1 MSNNL
6 RQAKKDLKAFA
17 KRAKDVKYTESLLFS
32 YLITGMITFSI
43 GLNTSSNVLYERLNK
58 ELVMSADKTRTAIKK
73 KKKANEEA
81 IEDLN
86 LELIQLMEQGDQVVK
101 SKWASWQFG
110 SNTFLESKNGIYKGR
125 GDKAP
130 KYLFNGIY
138 TRGDWRARNAMS
150 LSSGRRTGRE
160 PLTPGNESLNSWKA
174 LDSSEDNMAEVL
186 RDRAI
191 NASTNGSRSWGLV
204 RLRELQEPVN
214 EIEILARISPKEVLK
229 QPITL
234 SISEPVVANLNA
246 PEVNPQ
252 INTPLNAPVIKLPTI
267 EPVSINKLT
276 INAPG
281 TPTAPGAPTITI
293 GIGAPDA
300 PGTPTA
306 PDAPSVP
313 TITVNPSS
321 PGSVTAPTIKINVT
335 IPTISALNIVTPGSV
350 GTINVAAPNVV
361 PVDFTLSPA
370 GLSGGD
376 RKFQNRDYNMKNV
389 SSIDVNSNNYISTWG
404 YVKGLGNITPN
415 VNVNIQDTRAFMVDE
430 GIDEKNTAYA
440 PFKYTG
446 TINLNKSKN
455 VGIDVQGTHTSYSS
469 GSLVNTDSKYN
480 DIKTVANIK
489 VTNAG
494 TIIGNGGAGIKNQ
507 VAFGFNNFDTST
519 NNTRTEMINEGN
531 ISLNAEESAGIQL
544 RPENPNADGNTSN
557 TRGLNMMTAYNAPTG
572 KIDINNTGSFGML
585 TVKNKDNSGNL
596 AAPKTYSNYGI
607 TTLPGGQIA
616 SRAQKDNMSYMKN
629 TGTINVAGNSSIGIG
644 HLHNIQGVYAGGT
657 INVTG
662 NSSVGVYTE
671 VPTRPVKV
679 GYKDDHGLTNT
690 SGKTV
695 GTETVEVSGNI
706 TVSGTGSSGVYATK
720 TGSITLKDNRTNTD
734 ADADNRTLGKINVTG
749 TKSYGA
755 VLEGV
760 KLDLEE
766 NTEINVTGKESIG
779 YVLKKGTGSNKGKIE
794 VTGPATNIATTP
806 SLGFYGNQ
814 GTFTNEEEG
823 KIYSSGTVAHAVALA
838 GDTTGITFNNKGE
851 IKTAGAGNIGVYADG
866 KYTFNHSGNHAVIN
880 VGTDTVG
887 IYAKNAD
894 GTLNIKAPINIAN
907 SGTGTSIGIYSDGN
921 AKVKFGD
928 NSKLT
933 IGEGAVG
940 LYSSD
945 ATKFNNTFEIE
956 TGKKLTVE
964 LGKNSTFALLNGN
977 KSVTTSPLLSK
988 YLNNGTTDKIN
999 ITSFGEGA
1007 SIFYATLKANAILD
1021 TDYTV
1026 TNGDADSTSVLVAN
1040 DGANIEIAN
1049 GKTLTTNTNVGL
1061 IATGGAR
1068 VSGAVPVAENKGT
1081 LVSTRTDKGI
1091 GIYATYA
1098 TGKNSGTITM
1108 NNKNAVGMLATIGS
1122 NLINTNKIEL
1132 KGVSSAGIYGENSN
1146 LTNSGTAS
1154 KIIVNKAASAGMYAK
1169 MTGASSTAKTSKNE
1183 GEIKVIADGD
1193 GKSAAMY
1200 SRMESGSTAKLTTEN
1215 TGTIE
1220 VAQTGS
1226 AGIFADNQS
1235 NGQSEVLNSGLV
1247 KMTGI
1252 KSVGIIG
1259 KKSKVT
1265 NSGTGTNGI
1274 EISGTGSA
1282 GILATDESEV
1292 INSGRIE
1299 GSTGTDLV
1307 GISVDKTSTVE
1318 NSGTITMNT
1327 DSNTGIASKGGE
1339 VTNEGEI
1346 TLKGIKSTGISS
1358 ENGDVTNS
1366 GTGTKGIKVKNE
1378 KSVGIYAKLTGNDDK
1393 TVSNTGTIS
1402 LETPTG
1408 LTPEKSAAIYSLID
1422 SGTGKLTT
1430 ENNGTINV
1438 DQKNSVGIFAQNNT
1452 RDKSK
1457 SVAKNIKTIN
1467 VSKEGSAGILGEK
1480 STITNSG
1487 AGTDGIVLTAIKT
1500 AGIIGNKD
1508 SKVSNAGRI
1517 ETTGITPADA
1527 TEGLVGISL
1536 NVSTGT
1542 NETGGTITLGTDFST
1557 GMYGKAASTLT
1568 NYGTITGNNKHAV
1581 GMAAD
1586 ASTATNETTGT
1597 ITLNGVNSTGMFGES
1612 AAKLINKN
1620 TIDGNA
1626 VGAVGMAVN
1635 ASTAE
1640 NNNGAT
1646 INLIANNST
1655 GIFGKAASTVTNAG
1669 TIDMK
1674 TAVPSK
1680 IEEGLVGIALDA
1692 STGTNT
1698 SDGKIKIG
1706 TAYSTGMFGTAG
1718 STATNEGSITGD
1730 KLKAVGMAGNAS
1742 TVTNKHIITLDGKN
1756 STGMFG
1762 TASSTLLNDEGAT
1775 ITVKEEES
1783 VGIYSKENVKLAQN
1797 KGTILTEKK
1806 KSAGMLGNEGS
1817 LENENSITTKEE
1829 ESAGMYVENATAA
1842 NKKTITAEGK
1852 ASAGIY
1858 VKLDKAVGGTISGT
1872 NEGSNA
1878 VITMEKE
1885 GSAGM
1890 LGFVDSKVADPSA
1903 KLTLTNQNSI
1913 VINSTAS
1920 AGMMVTNNAA
1930 AVPVSNVKAV
1940 NTGIIDLNSTV
1951 TKAEN
1956 IGILANQRAT
1966 GINEKIINVNSESSV
1981 GMSAKEG
1988 SNIENNTSS
1997 GTINLKAES
2006 GIGMLA
2012 DGKDASGNISTATNN
2027 AKIIAVST
2035 GIKSLGMLAQNHGKA
2050 ENKKTIEILSQQGV
2064 GIFISETGTGKNTSD
2079 GTITLENTE
2088 AVGIFAK
2095 NNGST
2100 YTAENAGSIVLG
2112 KADGLTNKISLI
2124 GMFGQAES
2132 GKTASIKNTGTIDI
2146 NTSKSVG
2153 MYAKNDPANSVTAV
2167 DLHNAE
2173 TININNAESAGI
2185 YAPKANVSKVG
2196 KINLK
2201 DSDITNGSSAVYI
2214 SEGGKVS
2221 DTDTAEISLGTVNQ
2235 NRVAYYVNGAGS
2247 TLAGTNIGKITGY
2260 GVGVYLQGNGS
2271 SDKAEIDGNTPTLDY
2286 KASGANGNGIIGL
2299 YLSGDTD
2306 IQAYTKGITV
2316 GDSVD
2321 TKYAIGIYSNKQ
2333 GIPGIPYSITTPI
2346 QAGANGVGIYSD
2358 KDSNIKYTG
2367 DMEIGDGATA
2377 GIGIFITKKEGANG
2391 GKVELASNT
2400 IKLKGTGGVAVIASE
2415 GTVFDGKNATIELLG
2430 TNVQGVGVY
2439 AKKGSE
2445 VNVDNWHFKNYGN
2458 SAEEVRSEEGIAKI
2472 TAPVKQ
2478 LNPKM
2483 VLTHV
2488 INGETYIA
2496 NGSKVMS
2503 VNDGS
2508 IAATS
2513 NIGLMVEG
2521 LKNPTA
2527 PAPLTWQEGNFEIA
2541 NHGTIDFSIAE
2552 KSTAI
2557 FSNSARALNDGTIKV
2572 GENSTA
2578 IYGFYDENTRK
2589 YDGSTLNKLEIET
2602 SANSKISLGNGSTG
2616 MYLINAEKV
2625 ENKGGEI
2632 TADTGAAKNV
2642 GIYVVNGQDS
2652 NSNNNKNLTMTTAA
2666 NITLGDGSVGIY
2678 SKGKSVSSKN
2688 TVTNTGNI
2696 TIGNQLTA
2704 ASGKSPAV
2712 AVYAENT
2719 KFDNDSKVRVGENG
2733 IAFYGKNSEITA
2745 KNSVDF
2751 SNKGVLAYLEN
2762 SKFVSYLGDLDTKN
2776 TMIYAKD
2783 SDVTLL
2789 DSSMNKVK
2797 VTVHDGVTGA
2807 YIEGKSTLNGVG
2819 EIVLGEKSTGLFLK
2833 NTQPNFISSTEL
2845 ISGTKKEARGI
2856 ISMDSNLTNN
2866 SKISLTGEDS
2876 VGIYSNANTFKTVVN
2891 NGKLTLSGKK
2901 TLGVFLR
2908 GVQSFKNTADID
2920 IADSL
2925 NSLEPTIGIYTAE
2938 GSSSINHASGK
2949 IEVGKKSIGIYSK
2962 TDSDVEI
2969 ESGKI
2974 HVKDEAIGIYKEKG
2988 KVVLKGELNVDKHT
3002 STVVNTEPVGVYA
3015 VNGTEI
3021 DDQSSKVTIGE
3032 KSYGFIL
3039 NNTDLS
3045 KTNIYRNDNSGTVTM
3060 ENDSVFLYSSGKAD
3074 INNKRSINGNN
3085 SDHLIG
3091 FYIKNGG
3098 DFVNEGNI
3106 DFSNGKGNIG
3116 IYAPG
3121 GKVTN
3126 KAKISV
3132 GKTDD
3137 VDSLTG
3143 KPYTDASK
3151 IVYGIGMAADNGGHI
3166 INHESG
3172 EIRVY
3177 GNKSI
3182 GMYGSGHGTVVENF
3196 GKIYLDGSRATASDK
3211 VQSMTGVY
3219 IDNGA
3224 TFVNHKN
3231 GLIRTADAYAGRD
3244 GKVNKNVNGLVG
3256 VAIMNGS
3263 TLENYGNIL
3272 IDAEDSYG
3280 VIIRGKRDSNGKLER
3295 YAVIKN
3301 YGNIKVVGKG
3311 AFGINWKDVSQDDIN
3326 NLKAQIDAKLASDPR
3341 GQEIVQASGTDKN
3354 FEGVS
3359 IVIKNGK
3366 PVFSIGGVQ
3375 IPDSEVEKIEKI
3387 MGRESNVS
3395 ISDVG
3400 FYIDT
3405 LGRTKPV
3412 NFVGVAPPVNSQ
3424 LIIGTEYSGITNKKQ
3439 WFLTGDIIK
3448 PFLQEI
3454 QGRNF
3459 KLTTLAGSLT
3469 WIATPVLDN
3478 HGQLVGVAMK
3488 KIPYTSLVERTE
3500 NSYNFTDGLEQRYD
3514 MNELTSIEKRVFVKL
3529 NSIGKNEEAV
3539 MTQAIDEMMGH
3550 QYANVQQR
3558 IFETGNL
3565 LNKEFGY
3572 LRNEWETKSKDSNKI
3587 KVFGMKGNYKTDT
3600 AGIIDYTNK
3609 AYGFAYLNENETIKL
3624 GESSGWYA
3632 GAVKNKFDF
3641 SDIGGSKEE
3650 QTMVKAGVYKSK
3662 PLGRDHNNGLNWTVA
3677 AEGFV
3682 GTGDMDR
3689 KFLVV
3694 DDIFEAKSQYRTYG
3708 LGLRN
3713 ELRKNVR
3720 TSERTSISPYGSLRM
3735 EYGRFGGIK
3744 EDNGQMRLEVKS
3756 NDYYSIKP
3764 EVGVEFKY
3772 RQPMAVRTTFIAK
3785 LGLAYENELGKV
3797 GDVNNKARVRY
3808 TTADWFNI
3816 RSEKDDRRG
3825 NGKVDLNLGI
3835 ENTRFGVTVNAGYD
3849 TKGEN
3854 VRGGIGFRAIY

>member
-1 MSNNL
+1 M
-6 RQAKKDLKAFA
+6 
-17 KRAKDVKYTESLLFS
+17 
-32 YLITGMITFSI
+32 
-43 GLNTSSNVLYERLNK
+43 
-58 ELVMSADKTRTAIKK
+58 
-73 KKKANEEA
+73 
-81 IEDLN
+81 
-86 LELIQLMEQGDQVVK
+86 
-101 SKWASWQFG
+101 
-110 SNTFLESKNGIYKGR
+110 
-125 GDKAP
+125 
-130 KYLFNGIY
+130 
-138 TRGDWRARNAMS
+138 
-150 LSSGRRTGRE
+150 
-160 PLTPGNESLNSWKA
+160 
-174 LDSSEDNMAEVL
+174 
-186 RDRAI
+186 
-191 NASTNGSRSWGLV
+191 
-204 RLRELQEPVN
+204 
-214 EIEILARISPKEVLK
+214 
-229 QPITL
+229 
-234 SISEPVVANLNA
+234 
-246 PEVNPQ
+246 
-252 INTPLNAPVIKLPTI
+252 
-267 EPVSINKLT
+267 
-276 INAPG
+276 
-281 TPTAPGAPTITI
+281 
-293 GIGAPDA
+293 
-300 PGTPTA
+300 
-306 PDAPSVP
+306 
-313 TITVNPSS
+313 
-321 PGSVTAPTIKINVT
+321 
-335 IPTISALNIVTPGSV
+335 NIVTPGSV
-350 GTINVAAPNVV
+350 GTITVTAPTVRA
-361 PVDFTLSPA
+361 VDFILPPAELSNDSNRNFQ
-370 GLSGGD
+370 GYNRYVSYNQDLGNIVVDSVTNGSGGKK
-376 RKFQNRDYNMKNV
+376 RG
-389 SSIDVNSNNYISTWG
+389 NYISTWG
-404 YVKGLGNITPN
+404 YVKGLGTITTN
-415 VNVNIQDTRAFMVDE
+415 VTVNAENTRAFMIDE
-430 GIDEKNTAYA
+430 GIAEIDTTVV
-440 PFKYTG
+440 PFRYTG
-446 TINLNKSKN
+446 TINLNKSQN
-455 VGIDVQGTHTSYSS
+455 VGIDVQGTHTSYDNV
-469 GSLVNTDSKYN
+469 GYAVNKDNKYK
-480 DIKTVANIK
+480 DIKTVANVK

-706 TVSGTGSSGVYATK
+706 TVSGTGSSGVYAK
-720 TGSITLKDNRTNTD
+720 EEGSITLKDNGTSD
-734 ADADNRTLGKINVTG
+734 KINVTG

-755 VLEGV
+755 VLDGI
-760 KLDLEE
+760 KLNLEE

-928 NSKLT
+928 NSKFT

-1040 DGANIEIAN
+1040 DGANVEIAN
-1049 GKTLTTNTNVGL
+1049 GKTLKTNTNVGL

-1068 VSGAVPVAENKGT
+1068 VSGAVPVAENNGT

-1122 NLINTNKIEL
+1122 NLTNTNKIEL

-1358 ENGDVTNS
+1358 ENGNVTNS
-1366 GTGTKGIKVKNE
+1366 ATTGKITVKNAN
-1378 KSVGIYAKLTGNDDK
+1378 SMGIYSKSDGSVDR
-1393 TVSNTGTIS
+1393 TVSNAGEIT

-1408 LTPEKSAAIYSLID
+1408 QTPEKSAAIYSLL
-1422 SGTGKLTT
+1422 SGGSKKLTT
-1430 ENNGTINV
+1430 TNEGTINV
-1438 DQKNSVGIFAQNNT
+1438 GQIGSVGIY
-1452 RDKSK
+1452 
-1457 SVAKNIKTIN
+1457 AKNETGTNTNSVVENKSAIN
-1467 VSKEGSAGILGEK
+1467 VTKAGSAGILGEK
-1480 STITNSG
+1480 SDITNAQTTGVITLS
-1487 AGTDGIVLTAIKT
+1487 AIKT
-1500 AGIIGNKD
+1500 AGIIGNND

-1536 NVSTGT
+1536 NASTGT

-1698 SDGKIKIG
+1698 SAGKIKIG

-1762 TASSTLLNDEGAT
+1762 TASSILLNDEGAT

-1817 LENENSITTKEE
+1817 LENGNSITTKEE

-1858 VKLDKAVGGTISGT
+1858 VKLDKAAGGTISGT

-1890 LGFVDSKVADPSA
+1890 LGFVDSKVAAPSA

-1940 NTGIIDLNSTV
+1940 NTGIIDLNSTA

-1981 GMSAKEG
+1981 GMSAKE
-1988 SNIENNTSS
+1988 
-1997 GTINLKAES
+1997 
-2006 GIGMLA
+2006 
-2012 DGKDASGNISTATNN
+2012 
-2027 AKIIAVST
+2027 
-2035 GIKSLGMLAQNHGKA
+2035 
-2050 ENKKTIEILSQQGV
+2050 
-2064 GIFISETGTGKNTSD
+2064 
-2079 GTITLENTE
+2079 
-2088 AVGIFAK
+2088 
-2095 NNGST
+2095 
-2100 YTAENAGSIVLG
+2100 
-2112 KADGLTNKISLI
+2112 
-2124 GMFGQAES
+2124 
-2132 GKTASIKNTGTIDI
+2132 
-2146 NTSKSVG
+2146 
-2153 MYAKNDPANSVTAV
+2153 
-2167 DLHNAE
+2167 
-2173 TININNAESAGI
+2173 
-2185 YAPKANVSKVG
+2185 
-2196 KINLK
+2196 
-2201 DSDITNGSSAVYI
+2201 
-2214 SEGGKVS
+2214 
-2221 DTDTAEISLGTVNQ
+2221 
-2235 NRVAYYVNGAGS
+2235 
-2247 TLAGTNIGKITGY
+2247 
-2260 GVGVYLQGNGS
+2260 
-2271 SDKAEIDGNTPTLDY
+2271 
-2286 KASGANGNGIIGL
+2286 
-2299 YLSGDTD
+2299 
-2306 IQAYTKGITV
+2306 
-2316 GDSVD
+2316 
-2321 TKYAIGIYSNKQ
+2321 
-2333 GIPGIPYSITTPI
+2333 
-2346 QAGANGVGIYSD
+2346 
-2358 KDSNIKYTG
+2358 
-2367 DMEIGDGATA
+2367 
-2377 GIGIFITKKEGANG
+2377 
-2391 GKVELASNT
+2391 
-2400 IKLKGTGGVAVIASE
+2400 
-2415 GTVFDGKNATIELLG
+2415 
-2430 TNVQGVGVY
+2430 
-2439 AKKGSE
+2439 
-2445 VNVDNWHFKNYGN
+2445 
-2458 SAEEVRSEEGIAKI
+2458 
-2472 TAPVKQ
+2472 
-2478 LNPKM
+2478 
-2483 VLTHV
+2483 
-2488 INGETYIA
+2488 
-2496 NGSKVMS
+2496 
-2503 VNDGS
+2503 
-2508 IAATS
+2508 
-2513 NIGLMVEG
+2513 
-2521 LKNPTA
+2521 
-2527 PAPLTWQEGNFEIA
+2527 
-2541 NHGTIDFSIAE
+2541 
-2552 KSTAI
+2552 
-2557 FSNSARALNDGTIKV
+2557 
-2572 GENSTA
+2572 
-2578 IYGFYDENTRK
+2578 
-2589 YDGSTLNKLEIET
+2589 
-2602 SANSKISLGNGSTG
+2602 
-2616 MYLINAEKV
+2616 
-2625 ENKGGEI
+2625 
-2632 TADTGAAKNV
+2632 
-2642 GIYVVNGQDS
+2642 
-2652 NSNNNKNLTMTTAA
+2652 
-2666 NITLGDGSVGIY
+2666 
-2678 SKGKSVSSKN
+2678 
-2688 TVTNTGNI
+2688 
-2696 TIGNQLTA
+2696 
-2704 ASGKSPAV
+2704 
-2712 AVYAENT
+2712 
-2719 KFDNDSKVRVGENG
+2719 
-2733 IAFYGKNSEITA
+2733 
-2745 KNSVDF
+2745 
-2751 SNKGVLAYLEN
+2751 
-2762 SKFVSYLGDLDTKN
+2762 
-2776 TMIYAKD
+2776 
-2783 SDVTLL
+2783 
-2789 DSSMNKVK
+2789 
-2797 VTVHDGVTGA
+2797 
-2807 YIEGKSTLNGVG
+2807 
-2819 EIVLGEKSTGLFLK
+2819 
-2833 NTQPNFISSTEL
+2833 
-2845 ISGTKKEARGI
+2845 
-2856 ISMDSNLTNN
+2856 
-2866 SKISLTGEDS
+2866 
-2876 VGIYSNANTFKTVVN
+2876 
-2891 NGKLTLSGKK
+2891 
-2901 TLGVFLR
+2901 
-2908 GVQSFKNTADID
+2908 
-2920 IADSL
+2920 
-2925 NSLEPTIGIYTAE
+2925 
-2938 GSSSINHASGK
+2938 
-2949 IEVGKKSIGIYSK
+2949 
-2962 TDSDVEI
+2962 
-2969 ESGKI
+2969 
-2974 HVKDEAIGIYKEKG
+2974 
-2988 KVVLKGELNVDKHT
+2988 
-3002 STVVNTEPVGVYA
+3002 
-3015 VNGTEI
+3015 
-3021 DDQSSKVTIGE
+3021 
-3032 KSYGFIL
+3032 
-3039 NNTDLS
+3039 
-3045 KTNIYRNDNSGTVTM
+3045 
-3060 ENDSVFLYSSGKAD
+3060 
-3074 INNKRSINGNN
+3074 
-3085 SDHLIG
+3085 
-3091 FYIKNGG
+3091 
-3098 DFVNEGNI
+3098 
-3106 DFSNGKGNIG
+3106 
-3116 IYAPG
+3116 
-3121 GKVTN
+3121 
-3126 KAKISV
+3126 
-3132 GKTDD
+3132 
-3137 VDSLTG
+3137 
-3143 KPYTDASK
+3143 
-3151 IVYGIGMAADNGGHI
+3151 
-3166 INHESG
+3166 
-3172 EIRVY
+3172 
-3177 GNKSI
+3177 
-3182 GMYGSGHGTVVENF
+3182 
-3196 GKIYLDGSRATASDK
+3196 
-3211 VQSMTGVY
+3211 
-3219 IDNGA
+3219 
-3224 TFVNHKN
+3224 
-3231 GLIRTADAYAGRD
+3231 
-3244 GKVNKNVNGLVG
+3244 
-3256 VAIMNGS
+3256 
-3263 TLENYGNIL
+3263 
-3272 IDAEDSYG
+3272 
-3280 VIIRGKRDSNGKLER
+3280 
-3295 YAVIKN
+3295 
-3301 YGNIKVVGKG
+3301 
-3311 AFGINWKDVSQDDIN
+3311 
-3326 NLKAQIDAKLASDPR
+3326 
-3341 GQEIVQASGTDKN
+3341 
-3354 FEGVS
+3354 
-3359 IVIKNGK
+3359 
-3366 PVFSIGGVQ
+3366 
-3375 IPDSEVEKIEKI
+3375 
-3387 MGRESNVS
+3387 
-3395 ISDVG
+3395 
-3400 FYIDT
+3400 
-3405 LGRTKPV
+3405 
-3412 NFVGVAPPVNSQ
+3412 
-3424 LIIGTEYSGITNKKQ
+3424 
-3439 WFLTGDIIK
+3439 
-3448 PFLQEI
+3448 
-3454 QGRNF
+3454 
-3459 KLTTLAGSLT
+3459 
-3469 WIATPVLDN
+3469 
-3478 HGQLVGVAMK
+3478 
-3488 KIPYTSLVERTE
+3488 
-3500 NSYNFTDGLEQRYD
+3500 
-3514 MNELTSIEKRVFVKL
+3514 
-3529 NSIGKNEEAV
+3529 
-3539 MTQAIDEMMGH
+3539 
-3550 QYANVQQR
+3550 
-3558 IFETGNL
+3558 
-3565 LNKEFGY
+3565 
-3572 LRNEWETKSKDSNKI
+3572 
-3587 KVFGMKGNYKTDT
+3587 
-3600 AGIIDYTNK
+3600 
-3609 AYGFAYLNENETIKL
+3609 
-3624 GESSGWYA
+3624 
-3632 GAVKNKFDF
+3632 
-3641 SDIGGSKEE
+3641 
-3650 QTMVKAGVYKSK
+3650 
-3662 PLGRDHNNGLNWTVA
+3662 
-3677 AEGFV
+3677 
-3682 GTGDMDR
+3682 
-3689 KFLVV
+3689 
-3694 DDIFEAKSQYRTYG
+3694 
-3708 LGLRN
+3708 
-3713 ELRKNVR
+3713 
-3720 TSERTSISPYGSLRM
+3720 
-3735 EYGRFGGIK
+3735 
-3744 EDNGQMRLEVKS
+3744 
-3756 NDYYSIKP
+3756 
-3764 EVGVEFKY
+3764 
-3772 RQPMAVRTTFIAK
+3772 
-3785 LGLAYENELGKV
+3785 
-3797 GDVNNKARVRY
+3797 
-3808 TTADWFNI
+3808 
-3816 RSEKDDRRG
+3816 
-3825 NGKVDLNLGI
+3825 
-3835 ENTRFGVTVNAGYD
+3835 
-3849 TKGEN
+3849 
-3854 VRGGIGFRAIY
+3854 